1 MTTVDLTS
9 YTMVEMA
16 IFNTA
21 GMAGTYAALNGSS
34 SYAIFTGN
42 GFPDDIK
49 ILKIYNDGTQG
60 VTISLDGTTNHDYM
74 PSKGTL
80 IVDLQANHADTS
92 SFGSGTM
99 AVSVAANDTIGV
111 YVDAG
116 NVVGNAY
123 TVYSIYK
130 IGS

>member
-34 SYAIFTGN
+34 SYAIYTGN

-92 SFGSGTM
+92 SFGSGTK
-99 AVSVAANDTIGV
+99 NGRKGQILYGKGT
-111 YVDAG
+111 AG
-116 NVVGNAY
+116 TGN
-123 TVYSIYK
+123 IY
-130 IGS
+130 ISGFR